1 MPILRH
7 VRPGGQA
14 ILWRRVST
22 KISTDALT
30 RGLPSTHTDYP
41 CCLCTFIV
49 QGMPNICRCLF
60 FSFSFFFL
68 QGLKGLRLGVRI
80 GPFPNCISHQRD
92 DETLITIRL
101 RTTSVHVQLSYVE
114 PPKRRTL
121 TLPHIGCQVEG
132 CVSALADQSLIF
144 RRQVAALPTA
154 SVRSTAL
161 PGEYDNL
168 KSMFSDC
175 KSLLRTSIVNRGLLG
190 NENDRK

>member
-1 MPILRH
+1 MSSSIDQDLHGCINAGAPVDPHGLSLLFVHLHYAR
-7 VRPGGQA
+7 
-14 ILWRRVST
+14 
-22 KISTDALT
+22 DAKYLS
-30 RGLPSTHTDYP
+30 L
-41 CCLCTFIV
+41 
-49 QGMPNICRCLF
+49 
-60 FSFSFFFL
+60 SFFFFFFFSL
-68 QGLKGLRLGVRI
+68 QGLKVLRLGARI

-92 DETLITIRL
+92 DETLITMRL
-101 RTTSVHVQLSYVE
+101 ETTSFHVQLSYVE

-144 RRQVAALPTA
+144 RRQIAALPTA

-175 KSLLRTSIVNRGLLG
+175 KSPLHVEILNRSLL
-190 NENDRK
+190 ENKMIESK